1 MSEGIQLSEELISNI
16 FQAIAAHDEA
26 VEQDMMLGLQYLAA
40 ITGYL
45 SAGFPGDDH
54 EREELLN
61 QLAAFTRHVCDEGVA
76 AAGKQQAQPA
86 AEEAATKGQSVETDD
101 PAVGIWTPE

>member
-16 FQAIAAHDEA
+16 FQAIAAHDTA
-26 VEQDMMLGLQYLAA
+26 VEQDMTLGLQYLSA

-45 SAGFPGDDH
+45 SAAFPGTDH
-54 EREELLN
+54 ERDELLD
-61 QLAAFTRHVCDEGVA
+61 QLAAFTRHVCDEQV

-86 AEEAATKGQSVETDD
+86 AAEATVKGRSVETGD
-101 PAVGIWTPE
+101 PAMGIWTPE